1 MESYADRFDS
11 FAGVIALPSKG
22 KPEKPV
28 HLLSSTLPSGIN
40 EKGKRT
46 PLKAGE
52 LTTMFTTVMSDPV
65 HDGLIRWNLMSQDV
79 EINGVCLSPHEQECI
94 YIPIQQRGYDVN
106 KSDAKDA
113 LAAAAQENA
122 FHPVRD
128 YLDTI
133 RHGERTDITRLA
145 STFLRPGDS
154 NGPQTIYDR
163 MLHKTLVAAVK
174 RAYEPGCQHDT
185 CLVLKGDQGIKK
197 TSFWRVLFGPYFAIF
212 RGKIGDK
219 DALLNVHRAWGLELG
234 ELDGITSLTHAGHL
248 KNFLSTNEDTFRAP
262 YASKAAPCPRPSIFV
277 GSCNRGDFLYDDTGE
292 RRWWII
298 PCDLPGV
305 EKIDTDELSA
315 LRDAIWAQAT
325 ADYFNGFQ
333 TYLEDADDRLNDEL
347 NRDYTADN
355 ILEEPISRFLQ
366 EHAGAEH
373 ISPKELLDAVERP
386 GMTTQAHQRLIK
398 DAMTRAGWG
407 LKRPRADKSS
417 GPRPRMWC
425 RY

>member
-1 MESYADRFDS
+1 MD
-11 FAGVIALPSKG
+11 LPAELASAFSLNG
-22 KPEKPV
+22 HQSNKPV
-28 HLLSSTLPSGIN
+28 HVLASTLPSGIN

-46 PLKAGE
+46 AIRAGD
-52 LTTMFTTVMSDPV
+52 LTTMFTTVMQDPQHQDLV
-65 HDGLIRWNLMSQDV
+65 RWNLMSQDV
-79 EINGVCLSPHEQECI
+79 EINGITLSPHEQECI

-106 KSDAKDA
+106 KRDAKDA

-128 YLDTI
+128 YLDNI
-133 RHGERTDITRLA
+133 RHGDRTDITRLA
-145 STFLRPGDS
+145 STFLRPADFD
-154 NGPQTIYDR
+154 GPQTIYDR

-185 CLVLKGDQGIKK
+185 CLVLKGNQGIKK
-197 TSFWRVLFGPYFAIF
+197 TSFWRVLFGPFFAIF

-262 YASKAAPCPRPSIFV
+262 YASKAAPCPSPSIFV

-298 PCDLPGV
+298 PCDAPD
-305 EKIDTDELSA
+305 KIDTEALTA

-325 ADYFNGFQ
+325 ADYFDGFQ
-333 TYLEDADDRLNDEL
+333 TFLSDDDEADNTEL

-355 ILEEPISRFLQ
+355 ILEGPVNSFLASR
-366 EHAGAEH
+366 AGAEC
-373 ISPKELLDAVERP
+373 IDPNELLDAVRDT
-386 GMTTQAHQRLIK
+386 GMTTQKNQMLIK
-398 DAMTRAGWG
+398 DAMTRAGWSLRRG
-407 LKRPRADKSS
+407 SREVFGPGRPRKWF
-417 GPRPRMWC
+417 PM
-425 RY
+425 